1 MHAELITPTARMDL
15 EHLATLPGDRRTTTL
30 VNWLIGANEVRRAL
44 AEKVLC
50 REREVS
56 ARLLV
61 GKALARGT
69 KDSRRVE
76 LLAAVVRLGL
86 EVDVPMWFDL
96 MAFSRRCSAEVQAQV
111 AIVLRHCRPGGA
123 SAMRM
128 STADDSPEA
137 VSESLTSRSVSS
149 TGRRW

>member
-1 MHAELITPTARMDL
+1 MNAMLSVPRARLDL
-15 EHLATLPGDRRTTTL
+15 EHLAALPGDRRTNTI
-30 VNWLIGANEVRRAL
+30 VNWLIGANKIRRAV
-44 AEKVLC
+44 AEAVLS
-50 REREVS
+50 REKAVS

-96 MAFSRRCSAEVQAQV
+96 MTFSRRCSAEVQAQV
-111 AIVLRHCRPGGA
+111 AIVLRHCRPGGT
-123 SAMRM
+123 SRMRM
-128 STADDSPEA
+128 ATVA
-137 VSESLTSRSVSS
+137 
-149 TGRRW
+149 